1 MFAAG
6 KAAPAGYSTVRSWA
20 GESRKNSSPKGCIG
34 WPLAV
39 GRPGSAK
46 KRARGSSAAGWKRNC
61 HTPGLIC
68 CQPVSAQPCAR
79 VWVCGGCPLFRTTA
93 RLFSQMPAKA
103 SAAAKSRGSVAP
115 ISFASSFVPPLGL
128 LCGCLYCTMFCPAEK
143 EPEKREQNLDK
154 LQGCLLYKVSFDKK
168 HFIGRERS
176 KTVAPGRFFWYNA
189 QSLNEK
195 GERTMATAGSARFP
209 FVLSRERTRVF

>member
-1 MFAAG
+1 MVI
-6 KAAPAGYSTVRSWA
+6 KAVRVISCRMLRSSSDCCIWGRPTAHVCGREGCSSRISTVRSWA

-103 SAAAKSRGSVAP
+103 SAAAKSRGAIRANIVCFF
-115 ISFASSFVPPLGL
+115 ICSSFGSAVRLFV
-128 LCGCLYCTMFCPAEK
+128 LYHVLP
-143 EPEKREQNLDK
+143 
-154 LQGCLLYKVSFDKK
+154 
-168 HFIGRERS
+168 GRERAG
-176 KTVAPGRFFWYNA
+176 KKRAEPG
-189 QSLNEK
+189 
-195 GERTMATAGSARFP
+195 
-209 FVLSRERTRVF
+209 